1 MFKAWVKA
9 SRLPAQTFIFPSL
22 LLGQMLYQ
30 TISGNFSWFIFSL
43 LFFLGLTMHFYIVYA
58 NDYADYETDQHN
70 MTFTPF
76 TGGSRVLVEGDLG
89 RASLLQG
96 AIFMAFATL
105 LLSGFISLMAGSI
118 WPVVFAIVG
127 LALLHAYS
135 FYPIRLSYR
144 GFGETL
150 QMLGVGV
157 VLPVIAFTA
166 QGGALSIIPWSIVLV
181 LLPSQLAMAIGTAL
195 PDAPSDIQS
204 QKRTSAVLFGNVNA
218 QRLMLVLFAVSFTG
232 LSALLGFN
240 GNVTSLIMYGL
251 FGLLFTGLT
260 ILTVGMVTVPGS
272 KEMVVLTG
280 LSIFTNTLLVLA
292 TALVWL

>member
-30 TISGNFSWFIFSL
+30 TISGSFSWFIFSL

-157 VLPVIAFTA
+157 VLPIIAFAA

-218 QRLMLVLFAVSFTG
+218 QRLMLALFAVSFTG

-240 GNVTSLIMYGL
+240 GDVTSLIMYGL

-272 KEMVVLTG
+272 KEMVILTG

>member
-1 MFKAWVKA
+1 
-9 SRLPAQTFIFPSL
+9 
-22 LLGQMLYQ
+22 
-30 TISGNFSWFIFSL
+30 
-43 LFFLGLTMHFYIVYA
+43 
-58 NDYADYETDQHN
+58 
-70 MTFTPF
+70 
-76 TGGSRVLVEGDLG
+76 
-89 RASLLQG
+89 
-96 AIFMAFATL
+96 MAFATL
-105 LLSGFISLMAGSI
+105 LLSGFISIMAGSV
-118 WPVVFAIVG
+118 WPVVFAIIG
-127 LALLHAYS
+127 LVLLHAYS

-166 QGGALSIIPWSIVLV
+166 QGGALSIIPWAIVLV

-195 PDAPSDIQS
+195 PDAPSDIKS

-218 QRLMLVLFAVSFTG
+218 QRLMLALFAVSFTG

-240 GNVTSLIMYGL
+240 GSVTSLIMYGL

-272 KEMVVLTG
+272 KEMVILTG

>member
-1 MFKAWVKA
+1 MIKAWIKA

-22 LLGQMLYQ
+22 LLGQMLHQ
-30 TISGNFSWFIFSL
+30 NLTGQFSWFIFSL

-89 RASLLQG
+89 RASLFQG
-96 AIFMAFATL
+96 ALFMAFSTL
-105 LLSGFISLMAGSI
+105 LLSGFISLVAQTI
-118 WPVVFAIVG
+118 WPVVFAAAG
-127 LALLHAYS
+127 LLLLHAYS

-157 VLPVIAFTA
+157 VLPIIAFTA
-166 QGGALSIIPWSIVLV
+166 QGGILSDIPWLVVLV

-204 QKRTSAVLFGNVNA
+204 QKRTSAVLFGNAGA
-218 QRLMLVLFAVSFTG
+218 QRLMLLLFAISFTG

-240 GNVTSLIMYGL
+240 GSVASIIMYGL
-251 FGLLFTGLT
+251 FGALFTGLT

-272 KEMVVLTG
+272 KEMVILTG